1 MGAHTRGT
9 LWREGKER
17 GAGNWAGRYFRILY
31 SSSCRM
37 LLHPY
42 TQAVWLSPGNTRNL
56 TCRLWDIPQTLESC
70 CCVVR
75 RRRKVDFLY
84 GWRARNARHQPN
96 NIDIPDILF
105 RRERTQYNKKEQLF
119 FFAAAAA
126 TFLCSSFFTWSDRIP
141 IVWSDANE
149 LLNYLFVCW
158 MICEAGR
165 ELASRLSK
173 AHLKASPYRR
183 RLGRCSE
190 ATAAHNWRVFD
201 TNRSIGG
208 GNVFTKINAARRWR
222 RRDWCTAMSR
232 MRKSTVCVGIP
243 QFLT

>member
-70 CCVVR
+70 CVVR

-119 FFAAAAA
+119 
-126 TFLCSSFFTWSDRIP
+126 LQQQQQ
-141 IVWSDANE
+141 
-149 LLNYLFVCW
+149 LLSCV
-158 MICEAGR
+158 
-165 ELASRLSK
+165 RLS
-173 AHLKASPYRR
+173 SPG
-183 RLGRCSE
+183 LTAFQSSGR
-190 ATAAHNWRVFD
+190 T
-201 TNRSIGG
+201 
-208 GNVFTKINAARRWR
+208 
-222 RRDWCTAMSR
+222 
-232 MRKSTVCVGIP
+232 RKNY
-243 QFLT
+243 

>member
-70 CCVVR
+70 CVVR

-119 FFAAAAA
+119 
-126 TFLCSSFFTWSDRIP
+126 LQQQQQ
-141 IVWSDANE
+141 
-149 LLNYLFVCW
+149 LLSCV
-158 MICEAGR
+158 
-165 ELASRLSK
+165 RLS
-173 AHLKASPYRR
+173 SPG
-183 RLGRCSE
+183 LTAFQSSGR
-190 ATAAHNWRVFD
+190 T
-201 TNRSIGG
+201 
-208 GNVFTKINAARRWR
+208 
-222 RRDWCTAMSR
+222 
-232 MRKSTVCVGIP
+232 RKKY
-243 QFLT
+243 

>member
-70 CCVVR
+70 CVVR

-119 FFAAAAA
+119 F
-126 TFLCSSFFTWSDRIP
+126 CSSSSYFLVFVFLHL
-141 IVWSDANE
+141 VWPHSNR
-149 LLNYLFVCW
+149 LV
-158 MICEAGR
+158 GR
-165 ELASRLSK
+165 E
-173 AHLKASPYRR
+173 
-183 RLGRCSE
+183 
-190 ATAAHNWRVFD
+190 
-201 TNRSIGG
+201 
-208 GNVFTKINAARRWR
+208 
-222 RRDWCTAMSR
+222 
-232 MRKSTVCVGIP
+232 KSTKLPFCLLDDLWSWSWISVAALESTSKGVSISTSTGT
-243 QFLT
+243 L